1 MAAYL
6 LILWEES
13 LAPWSEDPTEI
24 DFYSDNNEATMALF
38 GGRYV
43 RLSEHPMEILEGGPV
58 PALGVGIA
66 EFPSMEQAR
75 AWYDSGAYQPLKAW
89 RQARGR
95 STLALLEGLPEGAT
109 LRDLAL
115 AEVERARAE
124 RRRGE
129 ARPEPA

>member
-1 MAAYL
+1 MPAYI
-6 LILWEES
+6 LILWEAS

-24 DFYSDNNEATMALF
+24 DVYSDNNEATMAPF

-75 AWYDSGAYQPLKAW
+75 AWYDSEAYQPLKTW

-95 STLALLEGLPEGAT
+95 FTLALLEGLPEGVT
-109 LRDLAL
+109 LRGLAL
-115 AEVERARAE
+115 AAVEQVRVQ
-124 RRRGE
+124 
-129 ARPEPA
+129 